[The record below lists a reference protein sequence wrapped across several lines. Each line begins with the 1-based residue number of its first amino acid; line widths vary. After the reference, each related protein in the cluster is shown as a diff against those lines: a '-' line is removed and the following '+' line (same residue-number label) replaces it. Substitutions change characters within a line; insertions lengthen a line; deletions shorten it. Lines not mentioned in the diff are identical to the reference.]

1 MFRALRFRNFRWF
14 ILSQGCS
21 LMGSWMQQVAL
32 AWLVYRITGSGL
44 ALGISGSLSTLPSV
58 FVAPMAGVLADRFD
72 RRRIVMTMQTLTV
85 IQSVILALLVWT
97 NSASITVLFALSVT
111 NGLIQGFDWP
121 TRQSLVVH
129 LVAEQK
135 DLGNAIALNSTVYN
149 FARVVGPSLAGA
161 ILALGGDSLCFALNG
176 LCCGLALLFVTQVRT
191 PASSCAPEK
200 IQFFREFAD
209 GAAYIWREPD
219 VRRNIALVALA
230 SGSIMPYT
238 ALLPIFAAKTFGGG
252 AQLFAFLAAVP
263 AVGAIAGGLLLA
275 SRRTTIGLSWQ
286 IRVVGAIASTALVV
300 FALSSWLPL
309 SIAALLL
316 LGGAMMLWTSSI
328 NTQLQMAIPEAK
340 RGRVMGFFSIALM
353 GGLPIGYMIYGT
365 LTAHFG
371 AAATVSLGGI
381 VGFIGNLWF
390 NRASLPRSV
399 LWLRRKPS

>member
-21 LMGSWMQQVAL
+21 MMGSWMQQVAL
-32 AWLVYRITGSGL
+32 AWLVYRLTGSGL

-72 RRRIVMTMQTLTV
+72 RRRIVMAMQTLTV
-85 IQSVILALLVWT
+85 IQAVVLALLVWT
-97 NSASITVLFALSVT
+97 NSASVTVLFALSVT
-111 NGLIQGFDWP
+111 SGLIQGFDWP
-121 TRQSLVVH
+121 TRQSLVIH

-161 ILALGGDSLCFALNG
+161 ILAVGGDSLCFALNG
-176 LCCGLALLFVTQVRT
+176 LCSGLALLFIVRVRT
-191 PASSCAPEK
+191 PASRSGSEK
-200 IQFFREFAD
+200 FRFFRQFAE
-209 GAAYIWREPD
+209 GAAYIWREPE

-230 SGSIMPYT
+230 SASIMPYT

-252 AQLFAFLAAVP
+252 AQLFAFLSAVP
-263 AVGAIAGGLLLA
+263 AIGAIVGGLLLA
-275 SRRTTIGLSWQ
+275 ARRTTEGLSWQ
-286 IRVVGAIASTALVV
+286 IRIVGAVASAALVV

-309 SIAALLL
+309 SVGALLL
-316 LGGAMMLWTSSI
+316 LGAAMMLWTSSI
-328 NTQLQMAIPEAK
+328 NTQLQTAIPEAK

-353 GGLPIGYMIYGT
+353 GGLPVGYMAYGT
-365 LTAHFG
+365 MATHFG

-381 VGFIGNLWF
+381 VGFVGNLWF

-399 LWLRRKPS
+399 FWLRRKTA